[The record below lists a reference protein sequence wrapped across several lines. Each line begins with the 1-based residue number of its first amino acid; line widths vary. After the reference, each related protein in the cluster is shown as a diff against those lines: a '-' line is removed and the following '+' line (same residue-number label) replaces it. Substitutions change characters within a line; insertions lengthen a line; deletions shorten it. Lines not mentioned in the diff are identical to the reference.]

1 MTVSIS
7 EASRNLSHLVNQAS
21 YGRECVMLTSRGRPK
36 AVIIGMETFEMLL
49 GVQSTATAKRLP
61 VAQLRQ
67 ELRQALAVGGY
78 QTNEEIVTLVQDIKQ
93 ELADERVAKRRD
105 ERNHQT
111 DSGR

>member
-61 VAQLRQ
+61 VEQLRQ
-67 ELRQALAVGGY
+67 ELRQALTAGGY
-78 QTNEEIVTLVQDIKQ
+78 RTKEEIVALVQDVKR
-93 ELADERVAKRRD
+93 ELADECAVDSAGVD
-105 ERNHQT
+105 E
-111 DSGR
+111 

>member
-61 VAQLRQ
+61 VEQLRQ
-67 ELRQALAVGGY
+67 ELRQALTAGGY
-78 QTNEEIVTLVQDIKQ
+78 RTKEEIVALVQDVKR
-93 ELADERVAKRRD
+93 ELADERAVDSAGVD
-105 ERNHQT
+105 E
-111 DSGR
+111 

>member
-61 VAQLRQ
+61 VEQLRQ
-67 ELRQALAVGGY
+67 ELRQALTAGGY
-78 QTNEEIVTLVQDIKQ
+78 RTKEEIVALVQDVKR
-93 ELADERVAKRRD
+93 ELADERAVDSAGGD
-105 ERNHQT
+105 E
-111 DSGR
+111 

>member
-61 VAQLRQ
+61 VDQLRQ
-67 ELRQALAVGGY
+67 ELRQALAAGGY
-78 QTNEEIVTLVQDIKQ
+78 RTKEEIVALVQDVKR
-93 ELADERVAKRRD
+93 ELADERVVDSAGVD
-105 ERNHQT
+105 E
-111 DSGR
+111 